1 LKLNNDNKAYINI
14 SKELMNNNSG
24 GSNTGLTDDDKKFIN
39 DAKLSLGSEL

>member
-24 GSNTGLTDDDKKFIN
+24 GSNTGLTEAEIEFIQN
-39 DAKLSLGSEL
+39 AKLSLGSEL